1 MKSVIKIFSR
11 MFALAMLLSTFSANA
26 WVYPATNQTDI
37 DLAAYYTSLYKLDNN
52 LVGVEFFNETE
63 HLAMVGVDSGES
75 PPPKIHIHSN
85 KKKIGGSYWEGF
97 NIKYN
102 LICPDGQTATV
113 KRHIAL
119 AKTIFVPNRTYPACA
134 VPPPPPPANKTSIST
149 IQALYGSNYTVTR
162 MFTNRDIFKVTC
174 TVYPACY
181 MDGGPIYGDLPSWGV
196 TYYSNTQKIAHRANL
211 VSWNFIAVRSKDTV
225 TSQTAK
231 DDLDILAG
239 LGFDSNPWMWVDY
252 TWEEKWI
259 AWFTHYE

>member
-1 MKSVIKIFSR
+1 MLAV
-11 MFALAMLLSTFSANA
+11 AMLLAAFTASAWNIT
-26 WVYPATNQTDI
+26 PTNQTDI
-37 DLAAYYTSLYKLDNN
+37 ELQAYLRTLYAAADTSVTTHFYND
-52 LVGVEFFNETE
+52 TE
-63 HLAMVGVDSGES
+63 HLVFVRITQLSTGII
-75 PPPKIHIHSN
+75 KKWHFHSN
-85 KKKIGGSYWEGF
+85 KTKIGGSYIENYLF
-97 NIKYN
+97 KFN
-102 LICPDGQTATV
+102 LICPTGKSATIQ
-113 KRHIAL
+113 RHITLTKAIW
-119 AKTIFVPNRTYPACA
+119 TPNRTYPACA
-134 VPPPPPPANKTSIST
+134 VPPPPPPANQTSIST

-162 MFTNRDIFKVTC
+162 MFTTRDIFKVTC

-181 MDGGPIYGDLPSWGV
+181 MDGGQIYGDLPSWGV

-239 LGFDSNPWMWVDY
+239 LGFDSTPWMWVDY